1 MKYNILF
8 LSLIIYSCSS
18 INNNQTTCLNSYN
31 DSIKTCTNEFITSG
45 DTTLLFKAIGYCDT
59 VMKKNLPTD
68 ERYGIMQKKCQL
80 LGLVGKYRESFI
92 LQGEAVKLL
101 DANDIRRLEYYG
113 LKYKFEGDSAK
124 SVAYLNKAINECNKN
139 LSEKH
144 NVIKK
149 AEILIKLER
158 YNEAKDALGAYL
170 HNNDDD
176 EVKMLLE
183 NFNMLKDEILQ
194 GEQLLYEKIALL
206 TR

>member
-1 MKYNILF
+1 MKYVFLF
-8 LSLIIYSCSS
+8 LLFPLFCCSRS
-18 INNNQTTCLNSYN
+18 NSYQNNQHKCL
-31 DSIKTCTNEFITSG
+31 IKNCIDEFITNG
-45 DTTLLFKAIGYCDT
+45 DTAELVKAIELCNT
-59 VMKKNLPTD
+59 MLKKEMPTK
-68 ERYGIMQKKCQL
+68 ERYDILQKKCQL
-80 LGLVGKYRESFI
+80 LGLVGKYHEAFM

-113 LKYKFEGDSAK
+113 LKYKLEGDSAK
-124 SVAYLNKAINECNKN
+124 SVAYFNKAINERNKN
-139 LSEKH
+139 LSDKH

-149 AEILIKLER
+149 AEILISLRR
-158 YNEAKDALGAYL
+158 YNEAKDTLESYL

-194 GEQLLYEKIALL
+194 GEQLLYEKIVLS

>member
-1 MKYNILF
+1 MLF
-8 LSLIIYSCSS
+8 LSLILYSCLS
-18 INNNQTTCLNSYN
+18 INNNQTTYLNSYK

-59 VMKKNLPTD
+59 VMKKDLPTD
-68 ERYGIMQKKCQL
+68 ERFNIMQKKCHL
-80 LGLVGKYRESFI
+80 LGMVGKIRKSFMF
-92 LQGEAVKLL
+92 QGEAVKLL

-113 LKYKFEGDSAK
+113 LKYKLEGDSAK
-124 SVAYLNKAINECNKN
+124 SVAYFNKAINECNKN
-139 LSEKH
+139 LSDKH

-149 AEILIKLER
+149 AEILISLRR
-158 YNEAKDALGAYL
+158 YNEAKDTLESYL

-194 GEQLLYEKIALL
+194 GEQLLYEKIVLS